1 MIDFQI
7 LMTGIL
13 LVSILTSLTTEAIK
27 KLINDETKSNNLI
40 AVGCSIVLS
49 IAVSV
54 CYVLLNNLTFTNEVI
69 ISTVIMVFFSFLCS
83 TLGYDKVIQTLAQ
96 MKKKDEKKDDQV

>member
-27 KLINDETKSNNLI
+27 KLINDEAKSNNLI
-40 AVGCSIVLS
+40 AVCCSIVLS

-69 ISTVIMVFFSFLCS
+69 ISTVIIVFFSFLSS

-96 MKKKDEKKDDQV
+96 MKRKDEKKDDQV

>member
-1 MIDFQI
+1 MNVQL
-7 LMTGIL
+7 LMSGVL
-13 LVSILTSLTTEAIK
+13 LVSLLTSLTTEAIK
-27 KLINDETKSNNLI
+27 KFMNEDNKCYNLI
-40 AVGCSIVLS
+40 AVGCSVVLS

-69 ISTVIMVFFSFLCS
+69 ISTVIIVFFSFLSS

-96 MKKKDEKKDDQV
+96 MKRKDEKKDDQV